1 MLNERIEKYRA
12 LTKKNKKENKED
24 DKEEE
29 KASW

>member
-1 MLNERIEKYRA
+1 MLHERIEKYRA

-29 KASW
+29 KAS